1 MNTSNIPFKK
11 QLQEDMKTA
20 LRAQEKERL
29 GVIRLILAVL
39 KKAEI
44 DEGLETETL
53 LANDPRIL
61 RILDKMRKQRQDS
74 IQQYEQAQRADLAEQ
89 ERFEESVICSYLP
102 APLSIEEV
110 DQLIKQVIRCYLKS
124 HRLSFHENVC
134 PLIDG
139 VCLLVGIEANKIV
152 FRGFNAKAKCPNST
166 RFYSGAAC
174 PLRYCIVN

>member
-110 DQLIKQVIRCYLKS
+110 DQLIKQVI
-124 HRLSFHENVC
+124 
-134 PLIDG
+134 DD
-139 VCLLVGIEANKIV
+139 
-152 FRGFNAKAKCPNST
+152 
-166 RFYSGAAC
+166 SGATQLSDLKKVLEVIKPKVQGRAD
-174 PLRYCIVN
+174 LRAISEKVKSMLS

>member
-29 GVIRLILAVL
+29 GVIRLILAAL
-39 KKAEI
+39 KQAEI
-44 DEGLETETL
+44 DEGLETETM

-74 IQQYEQAQRADLAEQ
+74 IQQYEHAQRADLAEQ

-110 DQLIKQVIRCYLKS
+110 DQLIKQVI
-124 HRLSFHENVC
+124 
-134 PLIDG
+134 DD
-139 VCLLVGIEANKIV
+139 
-152 FRGFNAKAKCPNST
+152 
-166 RFYSGAAC
+166 SGATQLSDLKKVLEVIKPKVQGRAD
-174 PLRYCIVN
+174 LRAISEKVKSMLS